1 MISKKIILITLL
13 VLAGICNF
21 LFIAY
26 FFYKNSYL
34 PAPFIPDKN
43 DTFMDFFHTLY
54 WSQNDGIYTEWKS
67 LYPPLNF
74 LILDFFY
81 EFFIG
86 DLNGTPFEYRKQSL
100 SKLFGIGVIFASCLL
115 VSIKISYSKLVNL
128 KYQLLLFFLFLLS
141 PPFLFALERGNLLI
155 LCLPLLSLYILP
167 LKNIYKSLILSLL
180 VNLKPYFLI
189 LYIVIF
195 INSKINNKNNDLIIL
210 MPIFSLI
217 IFLSTGLILNQE
229 FYLLPFNLFDFSN
242 AGALSPYNILT
253 FPSSISSFIFLNEII
268 PDFKI
273 SRYLGYT
280 LKILLF
286 YFIFKLI
293 QLVFRKKLTMDYL
306 TIIGVV
312 IITNYSITSGG
323 YSLLFYIPILAI
335 FYKNKNYA
343 FLAIISIFFLGVI
356 GIIPIYYT
364 HNAIGMSYLSSAPVE
379 IVQNLTLIAVIYPV
393 ANFIVLVM
401 LYNYLK
407 IKVNHDQPQAKT

>member
-1 MISKKIILITLL
+1 MISKKIVLITLL
-13 VLAGICNF
+13 VLVGICNL
-21 LFIAY
+21 LFIAD
-26 FFYKNSYL
+26 FFYQNRYL
-34 PAPFIPDKN
+34 PAPFILDKN
-43 DTFMDFFHTLY
+43 DTFMDFFYTLY

-67 LYPPLNF
+67 IYPPLNF

-115 VSIKISYSKLVNL
+115 ASIKISYGKLVNL
-128 KYQLLLFFLFLLS
+128 KYQLLLIFFFLLS

-167 LKNIYKSLILSLL
+167 LNNIYKSLVLSLL

-189 LYIVIF
+189 LYIVVF
-195 INSKINNKNNDLIIL
+195 INSKINNENKDLIFL

-229 FYLLPFNLFDFSN
+229 FYLLPFNLFSFSN
-242 AGALSPYNILT
+242 PGAILSPYNILT

-273 SRYLGYT
+273 SKYLGYA

-293 QLVFRKKLTMDYL
+293 QLVLRKKLTMDYL

-335 FYKNKNYA
+335 FYKNKNYT

-356 GIIPIYYT
+356 GLIPIYYNIY
-364 HNAIGMSYLSSAPVE
+364 NAIGMSYFSLGSVE
-379 IVQNLTLIAVIYPV
+379 IVQNLTLSTVIYPV
-393 ANFIVLVM
+393 ANFIVIVM
-401 LYNYLK
+401 LYNY
-407 IKVNHDQPQAKT
+407 IKNKG

>member
-1 MISKKIILITLL
+1 LWKEKELIFNSMISKKIVLITLL
-13 VLAGICNF
+13 VLVGICNF

-26 FFYKNSYL
+26 FFYQNRYL
-34 PAPFIPDKN
+34 PAPFILDKN

-67 LYPPLNF
+67 IYPPLNF

-115 VSIKISYSKLVNL
+115 ASIKISYGKLVNL
-128 KYQLLLFFLFLLS
+128 KYQLLLIFFFLLS

-167 LKNIYKSLILSLL
+167 LNNIYKSFILSLL

-189 LYIVIF
+189 LYIVVF
-195 INSKINNKNNDLIIL
+195 INSKINNENKDLIFL

-229 FYLLPFNLFDFSN
+229 FYLLPFNLFGFSN
-242 AGALSPYNILT
+242 AGAILSPYNILT

-273 SRYLGYT
+273 I
-280 LKILLF
+280 K
-286 YFIFKLI
+286 YF
-293 QLVFRKKLTMDYL
+293 
-306 TIIGVV
+306 
-312 IITNYSITSGG
+312 
-323 YSLLFYIPILAI
+323 
-335 FYKNKNYA
+335 
-343 FLAIISIFFLGVI
+343 
-356 GIIPIYYT
+356 
-364 HNAIGMSYLSSAPVE
+364 
-379 IVQNLTLIAVIYPV
+379 
-393 ANFIVLVM
+393 
-401 LYNYLK
+401 
-407 IKVNHDQPQAKT
+407 

>member
-1 MISKKIILITLL
+1 MISKKIVLITLL
-13 VLAGICNF
+13 VLVGICNF

-26 FFYKNSYL
+26 FFYQNRYL
-34 PAPFIPDKN
+34 PAPFILDKN
-43 DTFMDFFHTLY
+43 DTFMDFFYTLY

-67 LYPPLNF
+67 IYPPLNF

-115 VSIKISYSKLVNL
+115 ASIKISYGKLVNL
-128 KYQLLLFFLFLLS
+128 KYQLLLIFFFLLS

-167 LKNIYKSLILSLL
+167 LNNIYKSLILSLL

-189 LYIVIF
+189 LYIVVF
-195 INSKINNKNNDLIIL
+195 INSKINNENKDLIFL

-229 FYLLPFNLFDFSN
+229 FYLLPFNLFGFSN
-242 AGALSPYNILT
+242 AGAILSPYNILA

-273 SRYLGYT
+273 SKYLGYA

-293 QLVFRKKLTMDYL
+293 QLVLRKKLTMDYL

-312 IITNYSITSGG
+312 IITNYSVTSGG

-343 FLAIISIFFLGVI
+343 FLAIISIIFLGVI
-356 GIIPIYYT
+356 GLIPIYYNIY
-364 HNAIGMSYLSSAPVE
+364 NAIGMSYLSLGTVE
-379 IVQNLTLIAVIYPV
+379 IVQNLTLSTVVYPV
-393 ANFIVLVM
+393 ANFIVIVM
-401 LYNYLK
+401 LYNSLK
-407 IKVNHDQPQAKT
+407 NKG